1 MDIYV
6 AIIVQGLPVMLGKVG
21 KYRYFRL
28 EMNILIRYPAEKALQ
43 ALGVYYIF
51 TTQKAGERF
60 QYQTFPATNL
70 CLSIYREN
78 EVLKKVSQTQN
89 NCVVKPGGKVQSRLW
104 GFHKQSFD
112 VVVEGQMDQVCI
124 IFQAGGLRKFTR
136 IPYAELMDE
145 GDVLDA
151 MFGQKGNNLVEQLYA
166 TGAVAGRQLLLDQF
180 LLDALSENNRQQHLD
195 HFLVQLQHH
204 SSHSRVV
211 AMAAAGNKDGST
223 LYRQFKQYVGQSPK
237 EYLKVV
243 RFRKALQALQQKKYA
258 SLTDLAYDL
267 GYYDQSHFI
276 RDFSLFSSYSPGL
289 IHKIT
294 AVVQE
299 ELILIPAGK
308 NA

>member
-1 MDIYV
+1 MD
-6 AIIVQGLPVMLGKVG
+6 
-21 KYRYFRL
+21 
-28 EMNILIRYPAEKALQ
+28 ILIRYPAAKALQ
-43 ALGVYYIF
+43 ALGLYYIF
-51 TTQKAGERF
+51 TTQRAAESF

-70 CLSIYREN
+70 CLSIYKEN
-78 EVLKKVSQTQN
+78 TVVKQVSHTQN
-89 NCVVKPGGKVQSRLW
+89 NCLVTPGGKVQSSLW
-104 GFHKQSFD
+104 GFHKKAFD
-112 VVVEGQMDQVCI
+112 VAIDGAMDQVCI

-145 GDVLDA
+145 TDVLGA
-151 MFGQKGNNLVEQLYA
+151 MFGRAGYALAEQLFSTNRLA
-166 TGAVAGRQLLLDQF
+166 ERLRLLDQF
-180 LLDALSENNRQQHLD
+180 LLNALFENNRQQHLD
-195 HFLVQLQHH
+195 YFLSQLEHQHP
-204 SSHSRVV
+204 HSRVV
-211 AMAAAGNKDGST
+211 TMAAAENKDAST

-243 RFRKALQALQQKKYA
+243 RFRKALRALQQKKYT
-258 SLTDLAYDL
+258 SLTDLAYGL

-276 RDFSLFSSYSPGL
+276 RDFSLFSSYNPGL